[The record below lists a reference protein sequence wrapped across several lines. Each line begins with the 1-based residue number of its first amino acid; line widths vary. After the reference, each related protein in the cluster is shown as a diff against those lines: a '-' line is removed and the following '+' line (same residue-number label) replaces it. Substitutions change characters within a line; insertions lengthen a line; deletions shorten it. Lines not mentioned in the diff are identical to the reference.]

1 MPTYSPRA
9 TRSAACTFGLGPDS
23 IRVEIRADRASAL
36 ASRPESLNLG
46 AMLEPAFDR
55 PPAAVPLDRETL
67 LARFDGI
74 RSSPAVANGRRTSRC
89 CFSTPSPA

>member
-1 MPTYSPRA
+1 VPN
-9 TRSAACTFGLGPDS
+9 
-23 IRVEIRADRASAL
+23 RASAL

-74 RSSPAVANGRRTSRC
+74 RQFAREGRRGPHRPLL
-89 CFSTPSPA
+89 FLYALAHLRYDRQAEVG